1 MEYLKVR
8 EAALKYQIS
17 EKTLRKWI
25 TSKQLASTTR
35 VVNGVEQYA
44 LLPED
49 IEKLIAEKS
58 LEARQVQSATSGHMD
73 TPSPESREQITALA
87 AELSYQAEMIDA
99 LKQELEAL
107 QERVAMLERK
117 SKTTRRVVADVNY
130 SVPPQETEPPGQ
142 RVQTQ
147 AADKPVSTSTRPDL
161 PEGTIT
167 LAQLATELGINRTTL
182 VGHVKNES
190 NHLNHIAIPRQNRP
204 GEYLRYFT
212 PGQQEAAKEWHRGH
226 TRRDTSPTLWEQS

>member
-1 MEYLKVR
+1 MKQEFTINEIAASLGVSERTALRRIADGKLSAKKVAPNRYLVKSEDLDELAPRAKLATLAKQV
-8 EAALKYQIS
+8 EAL
-17 EKTLRKWI
+17 
-25 TSKQLASTTR
+25 
-35 VVNGVEQYA
+35 
-44 LLPED
+44 
-49 IEKLIAEKS
+49 
-58 LEARQVQSATSGHMD
+58 QSATSGHMD

-130 SVPPQETEPPGQ
+130 SVPPPPGQ

-212 PGQQEAAKEWHRGH
+212 PEQVEHVKEWHREH
-226 TRRDTSPTLWEQS
+226 AKKSPSLWEQS